1 MFTAKNLE
9 ISNSFTID
17 DIHKVRE
24 ANYERQKHMSDKE
37 VIADNRKRLD
47 AIKAD
52 LKEKG
57 ITGEKI
63 RS

>member
-9 ISNSFTID
+9 ISNNFTID

-24 ANYERQKHMSDKE
+24 ANYERQKNMSDKE
-37 VIADNRKRLD
+37 AIADNRKRLNE
-47 AIKAD
+47 IKTD
-52 LKEKG
+52 LKAKG

-63 RS
+63 KL